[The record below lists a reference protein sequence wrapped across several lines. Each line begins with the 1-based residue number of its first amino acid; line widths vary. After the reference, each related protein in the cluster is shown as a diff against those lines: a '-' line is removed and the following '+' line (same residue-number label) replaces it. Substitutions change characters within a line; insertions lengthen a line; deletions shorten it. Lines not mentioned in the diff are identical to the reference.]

1 MEVYK
6 SIYDI
11 MLSKAISYGY
21 AEEQVLDILS
31 ASHDRTELVTY
42 VNIPDGE
49 KYWMA
54 ERWTWEILYEL
65 STFPGEKPKWKG
77 VEKSTYMS
85 PLVGETANNL
95 QADTVDIPSST
106 PKASNACRSL
116 PGLQDFRRHVAET
129 YIQRPSSVQ
138 APKMPSMDIPRKY

>member
-1 MEVYK
+1 MERNTGWRRDGLGRYFVSPLPIGK
-6 SIYDI
+6 SSSLP
-11 MLSKAISYGY
+11 MCS
-21 AEEQVLDILS
+21 QVAD
-31 ASHDRTELVTY
+31 
-42 VNIPDGE
+42 
-49 KYWMA
+49 
-54 ERWTWEILYEL
+54 EL